1 VIRDRSLLALLTAE
15 LVSRLGSQFTS
26 LALPWFVLVTTGSA
40 SKMGLV
46 FAVELAPIVLLGIPS
61 ATLVDRLGPRRWLV
75 TTDAVRAP
83 IVAAVPFLHA
93 VGGLSYGL
101 ILALGALH
109 GCCSVG
115 YFNSQRLILPSV
127 VGEDERR
134 LAQANGL
141 VEGTTN
147 LTNLAGPALA
157 GVLIALLG
165 AANVMWLD
173 AASYA
178 ASALTIGLFVTVG
191 RPPAAGEREDVGGV
205 FAGLRYLRRDTLLAR
220 ISLSSLAFGF
230 VFPML
235 VASFPVLAYRQYD
248 RNARVA
254 GLLLAVIGAGQ
265 LAGSLLTYKLVTK
278 VKPMLLASVACLGTG
293 PPLWLLVPHLPLAVV
308 GLALAV
314 CGASIPLINAPYIGM
329 LTLRVPKALRG
340 HVLQSLLTINQLAGP
355 LGYVVAGTMF
365 AHVGLHE
372 TYALIA
378 ALGTFATLNFVVA
391 AAPVR
396 GLLAQEAA

>member
-1 VIRDRSLLALLTAE
+1 VIRDRSLLALLSAE
-15 LVSRLGSQFTS
+15 LVSRLGSQFS
-26 LALPWFVLVTTGSA
+26 MLALPWFVLVTTGSA

-46 FAVELAPIVLLGIPS
+46 FAIELAPIVLLGIPS
-61 ATLVDRLGPRRWLV
+61 ASLVDRLGPWRWLV
-75 TTDAVRAP
+75 TMDAVRAP
-83 IVAAVPFLHA
+83 IVAVIPFLHA
-93 VGGLSYGL
+93 VGGLSYPVV
-101 ILALGALH
+101 LAVAALQ
-109 GCCSVG
+109 GCFSVG
-115 YFNSQRLILPSV
+115 YFNSQRLILPAV

-157 GVLIALLG
+157 GVLISLLG
-165 AANVMWLD
+165 AANVMWID
-173 AASYA
+173 SASFA
-178 ASALTIGLFVTVG
+178 LSALTIGLFVGVG
-191 RPPAAGEREDVGGV
+191 RAPAKGEREDVGGV

-220 ISLSSLAFGF
+220 ISLSSLTFGF

-235 VASFPVLAYRQYD
+235 IASFPVLAYEQYD

-265 LAGSLLTYKLVTK
+265 LAGSLLTYKLVTR

-293 PPLWLLVPHLPLAVV
+293 PPLWVLVPHLPLAAV
-308 GLALAV
+308 GVGLAV
-314 CGASIPLINAPYIGM
+314 CGASVPLINAPYIGM
-329 LTLRVPKALRG
+329 LTMRVPKALRG
-340 HVLQSLLTINQLAGP
+340 HVLQSLLTINQVAGP

-378 ALGTFATLNFVVA
+378 GLATLATVNFVVA

-396 GLLAQEAA
+396 GLVAQEAA